1 MVQHPVA
8 NLPREVQPASI
19 VLEMLDDS
27 ERLLRMTERAPE
39 ERGER
44 LLPEVSERSVAQI
57 VPERDGFG
65 EILVEPQRASDRSS
79 DVADIERVRQPH
91 AVVVA
96 LGREEHL
103 RLVLETAERFGVDDP
118 VAVALEAGADRIG
131 RLGPFAAT
139 ALRRQHRM
147 RRERFS
153 FDLLRAFTGGRHPT
167 MVAAGSDAPAHG
179 PNNRR
184 AGEAK
189 GS

>member
-1 MVQHPVA
+1 MD
-8 NLPREVQPASI
+8 
-19 VLEMLDDS
+19 MTDS
-27 ERLLRMTERAPE
+27 EDVRLP
-39 ERGER
+39 
-44 LLPEVSERSVAQI
+44 
-57 VPERDGFG
+57 
-65 EILVEPQRASDRSS
+65 VE
-79 DVADIERVRQPH
+79 DVG
-91 AVVVA
+91 A

-167 MVAAGSDAPAHG
+167 LVAAGSDPPAPG
-179 PNNRR
+179 PNSRR
-184 AGEAK
+184 
-189 GS
+189 